1 MKKML
6 LSVSLIAASTVYAG
20 VEGHVFDQM
29 LPTDGVSRLEAA
41 QIQPADT
48 LALPQIALASPAP
61 TEAMATSEPSAA
73 QELATV
79 AAPAAPSPVLPT
91 PQSGTL
97 PPKETIQVASAA
109 PLPVDPAPAA
119 PSAPAFPPLPR
130 QRPATAP
137 RAAIVAAQSAALGKQ
152 AGLYRD
158 GTYTG
163 SSENAYYGRVKVQ
176 VVVLQGQ
183 VENINVL
190 DYPQDR
196 RTSRYINSQALP
208 MLEREVMRAQTAKI
222 NGVSGA
228 TLTSRAY
235 IRSLGAALTKAKGG
249 NA

>member
-1 MKKML
+1 M
-6 LSVSLIAASTVYAG
+6 
-20 VEGHVFDQM
+20 
-29 LPTDGVSRLEAA
+29 
-41 QIQPADT
+41 
-48 LALPQIALASPAP
+48 
-61 TEAMATSEPSAA
+61 
-73 QELATV
+73 
-79 AAPAAPSPVLPT
+79 APAAPT
-91 PQSGTL
+91 
-97 PPKETIQVASAA
+97 
-109 PLPVDPAPAA
+109 
-119 PSAPAFPPLPR
+119 FPPLPR

-137 RAAIVAAQSAALGKQ
+137 QASIVTAQLAALGTQ

-158 GTYTG
+158 GTFSG

-183 VENINVL
+183 VQSINVL

-208 MLEREVMRAQTAKI
+208 MLEREVMKAQTAKI

-235 IRSLGAALTKAKGG
+235 IRSLGTALTKAKGG